1 MRFFA
6 IALFIFC
13 FCLALNVAN
22 VLMPCYYMD
31 SPVLDIPS
39 DVQSYVPGTDISF
52 AGLVIYGIS
61 LFFRVFLQ
69 ATVLLPALLN
79 SFGVPLFLNMA
90 ITTIVWIIYI
100 SGLIEFLTSKPIT
113 GDV

>member
-6 IALFIFC
+6 IALFVFC

-31 SPVLDIPS
+31 SPTIDVPS
-39 DVQSYVPGTDISF
+39 DVQSYVPSTDISF
-52 AGLVIYGIS
+52 AGMVIYGIS

-69 ATVLLPALLN
+69 ATVLLPVLFNA
-79 SFGVPLFLNMA
+79 FGVPAFLSWA
-90 ITTIVWIIYI
+90 ISTIVWIIYI
-100 SGLIEFLTSKPIT
+100 AGLIEFLTSKNIT